1 MSPLITILSI
11 TTHGLVVR
19 LCREVRAVE
28 PVCLNSDA
36 GSTISN
42 YGGLDKVLNISIL
55 IHKRGYK

>member
-1 MSPLITILSI
+1 MSPPITILST
-11 TTHGLVVR
+11 TTHRLVVR
-19 LCREVRAVE
+19 LCREVRAPE

-42 YGGLDKVLNISIL
+42 YVGMGKVLNISVF